1 MFTNRIEEA
10 FFYAKEHAYI
20 IYIFKTNFL
29 CKHVYLNIPV
39 KSYVTRFHPTFSQYY
54 SHNVAITLFFS
65 ARIEGRKRTEREN
78 FISEK
83 HAIIIKKSILTRLRS
98 EILEQTRENI
108 PV

>member
-20 IYIFKTNFL
+20 IYIYKTNFL
-29 CKHVYLNIPV
+29 CKHVYSNIPV
-39 KSYVTRFHPTFSQYY
+39 KSYVTRFHPTFS
-54 SHNVAITLFFS
+54 HNVAITLFFS
-65 ARIEGRKRTEREN
+65 VRIEGRKRTEREN